1 MDNNQVILNVRMEA
15 VAGRE
20 QELES
25 RLTALVEPTRAEPGC
40 IAYDLHRS
48 DEKAGVF
55 MFCETFASQAALDA
69 HLATPHFQAF
79 AKYREQ
85 NDPVA
90 CVDVSKWLK
99 IK

>member
-1 MDNNQVILNVRMEA
+1 MEKTQVILNVRMQA

-20 QELES
+20 QELEG
-25 RLTALVEPTRAEPGC
+25 RLLKLVEPTRSEPGC

-48 DEKAGVF
+48 DEKPGLF
-55 MFCETFASQAALDA
+55 MFCETFASQDALDA

-79 AKYREQ
+79 AKGREQ

-90 CVDVSKWLK
+90 SVDVTKWLK
-99 IK
+99 LR